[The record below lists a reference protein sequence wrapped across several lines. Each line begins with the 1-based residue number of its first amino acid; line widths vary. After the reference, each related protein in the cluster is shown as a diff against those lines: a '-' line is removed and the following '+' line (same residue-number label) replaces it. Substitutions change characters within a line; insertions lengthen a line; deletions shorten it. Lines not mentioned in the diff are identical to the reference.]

1 MRILT
6 WIGAAVVAWGIIC
19 AWYYF
24 RQESVIFQPSRLAT
38 GHDFRF
44 DRPFEEHWIEVEPGI
59 ELNALFFPA
68 GRAAR
73 TQRSESTDDSPRDNT
88 AVLYLHG
95 NAGHLQDWGWH
106 ADLYVEA
113 GHDFL
118 VIDYRGYGKSG
129 GRVES
134 EAQLHA
140 DIDRV
145 WEWTAA
151 RYAPGDVTLVGYS
164 LGAALAARLA
174 CESEP
179 APARLVLLAP
189 FYSARD
195 MARHLVP
202 FVPIGLLRYPLRT
215 DLALTECRPGLS
227 ITIFHG
233 EGDRT
238 VPFSQGR
245 RLADLLG
252 SRARLVPLPAATHQ
266 DIAADPL
273 FRREMARLLNPNGAS
288 RAPAHDTRETPDA

>member
-1 MRILT
+1 MRILS
-6 WIGAAVVAWGIIC
+6 WIGVAVVAWGIIC

-24 RQESVIFQPSRLAT
+24 RQESVIFQPSRLSTA
-38 GHDFRF
+38 HDFRF
-44 DRPFEEHWIEVEPGI
+44 DRPFEEIWIEVEPGV
-59 ELNALFFPA
+59 ELNALHFPA
-68 GRAAR
+68 SRA
-73 TQRSESTDDSPRDNT
+73 DNPV
-88 AVLYLHG
+88 VLYLHG

-113 GHDFL
+113 GYDFL
-118 VIDYRGYGKSG
+118 VIDYRGYGKSA
-129 GRVES
+129 GRVDS
-134 EAQLHA
+134 ETQLHA
-140 DIDRV
+140 DVDRV
-145 WEWTAA
+145 WGWTTA
-151 RYAPGDVTLVGYS
+151 RYTPADVTLVGYS

-174 CESEP
+174 CESES

-215 DLALTECRPGLS
+215 DLALSECRPEIP

-233 EGDRT
+233 RGDRT

-252 SRARLVPLPAATHQ
+252 SRARLVPLPDATHQ
-266 DIAADPL
+266 DIAEHPL
-273 FRREMARLLNPNGAS
+273 FRNEMARILSLNGAG
-288 RAPAHDTRETPDA
+288 RAPAHDTRGTPDG

>member
-6 WIGAAVVAWGIIC
+6 WIGAAVVAWGIVC

-24 RQESVIFQPSRLAT
+24 RQESVIFQPSRLAA

-44 DRPFEEHWIEVEPGI
+44 DRPFEEHWIEVEAGV
-59 ELNALFFPA
+59 ELNALLF
-68 GRAAR
+68 RATGAPR
-73 TQRSESTDDSPRDNT
+73 FDSSDGSPGPRGDHPV
-88 AVLYLHG
+88 VLYLHG

-118 VIDYRGYGKSG
+118 VVDYRGYGKSRG
-129 GRVES
+129 SVES
-134 EAQLHA
+134 ETQLHA
-140 DIDRV
+140 DVDRV
-145 WEWTAA
+145 WKWTAE
-151 RYAPGDVTLVGYS
+151 RYDPGEVTLVGYS

-174 CESEP
+174 CDAEP

-195 MARHLVP
+195 LARRLVP
-202 FVPIGLLRYPLRT
+202 YVPIGLLRYPLRT
-215 DLALTECRPGLS
+215 DLALTECPPELP
-227 ITIFHG
+227 IAIFHG

-245 RLADLLG
+245 RLAELLG
-252 SRARLVPLPAATHQ
+252 SRARLIPLPRAAHQ
-266 DIAADPL
+266 DIADDPL
-273 FRREMARLLNPNGAS
+273 FRREMARLLSTHGAN
-288 RAPAHDTRETPDA
+288 RAPAHDTRGTPDG